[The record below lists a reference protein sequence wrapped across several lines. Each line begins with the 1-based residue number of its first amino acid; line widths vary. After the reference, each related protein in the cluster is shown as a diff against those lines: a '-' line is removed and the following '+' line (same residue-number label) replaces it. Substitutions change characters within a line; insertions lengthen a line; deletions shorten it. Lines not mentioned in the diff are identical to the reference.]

1 MGYFGISTPGDMAE
15 ESQGS
20 EHRRFERFD
29 VDCRVKVV
37 RKRLGNISI
46 HYGRASN
53 ISVGGMMLTVPID
66 LEAGETMDLEF
77 NLPHMT
83 KILRLQSVVRR
94 RFGEYSYGLEF
105 RDLTAENRQSIT
117 RMCETLSV
125 L

>member
-1 MGYFGISTPGDMAE
+1 MAKGD
-15 ESQGS
+15 QVS

-37 RKRLGNISI
+37 RKRFGNISI
-46 HYGRASN
+46 HFGRASN
-53 ISVGGMMLTVPID
+53 ISVGGMMLVVPID
-66 LEAGETMDLEF
+66 LDAGEAVDLEF

-105 RDLTAENRQSIT
+105 RDMTTETRQSIT

>member
-1 MGYFGISTPGDMAE
+1 MTPGDQVQ
-15 ESQGS
+15 SQ
-20 EHRRFERFD
+20 RRFERFD

-37 RKRLGNISI
+37 RKRFGNISI

-53 ISVGGMMLTVPID
+53 VSIGGMMLVVPLD
-66 LEAGETMDLEF
+66 LEAGEIVDLEF

-83 KILRLQSVVRR
+83 KILRLQSAVRR

-105 RDLTAENRQSIT
+105 RELSDETRQSIT

>member
-1 MGYFGISTPGDMAE
+1 MAAGDQISQ
-15 ESQGS
+15 S
-20 EHRRFERFD
+20 RRFERYE

-37 RKRLGNISI
+37 RKRFGNISI

-53 ISVGGMMLTVPID
+53 ISVGGMMLVVPID
-66 LEAGETMDLEF
+66 LEAGEVTDLEF

-94 RFGEYSYGLEF
+94 RFGQYSYGLEF
-105 RDLTAENRQSIT
+105 RDMNNEIRQSIT

>member
-1 MGYFGISTPGDMAE
+1 MPEGDTVH
-15 ESQGS
+15 

-37 RKRLGNISI
+37 RKRFGNISI

-53 ISVGGMMLTVPID
+53 ISIGGMMLVAPVE
-66 LEAGETMDLEF
+66 LEAGEIIDLEF

-94 RFGEYSYGLEF
+94 RFGQYSYGLEF
-105 RDLTAENRQSIT
+105 RDLTTETHGSIR

>member
-1 MGYFGISTPGDMAE
+1 MTEGEQVT
-15 ESQGS
+15 

-37 RKRLGNISI
+37 RKRFGNVSI
-46 HYGRASN
+46 HFGRASN
-53 ISVGGMMLTVPID
+53 ISIGGMMLVVP
-66 LEAGETMDLEF
+66 LELESGEVIDLEF

-94 RFGEYSYGLEF
+94 RFGQYSYGLEF
-105 RDLTAENRQSIT
+105 REMTTENRQAIT

-125 L
+125 M

>member
-1 MGYFGISTPGDMAE
+1 MAAGDQISQA
-15 ESQGS
+15 
-20 EHRRFERFD
+20 RRFERYE

-37 RKRLGNISI
+37 RKRFGNISI

-53 ISVGGMMLTVPID
+53 ISVGGMMLVVPID
-66 LEAGETMDLEF
+66 LEVGEVTDLEF

-94 RFGEYSYGLEF
+94 RFGQYSYGLEF
-105 RDLTAENRQSIT
+105 RDMNNEIRQSVT